1 MNDVNTIIN
10 KTPMGL
16 YLQDK
21 HPIRDGV
28 KYAQFAEQCGFEQVW
43 QAESRLARESTIP
56 LAAIA
61 TVTDRI
67 QLGTG
72 VASMWTR
79 NIGLLGATFST
90 LNELA
95 PGRIKAGLGAWW
107 DPLASKVGVNR
118 TKPLKVMREVIINLR
133 KLFNMENV
141 TFKGEFVKI
150 DGIELDIVH
159 GERKP
164 LPIPLYIGATGD
176 KMLRLS
182 GEIADGVL
190 LNYLVSPLYNKKA
203 LKLIEEGARKSS
215 RKLEEID
222 RPQLVVVSLDDDGDL
237 AINRARELVTQYLGQ
252 QPHIG
257 KASGVPADL
266 LEEVGKILT
275 WPATPEQIKKAMELV
290 PDETV
295 QLVAAAGIEE
305 ECQAKVAEFIKDGCT
320 CPIMYPLADDP
331 EKMIK
336 AFAKANE

>member
-1 MNDVNTIIN
+1 MNGVNTTIDQ
-10 KTPMGL
+10 TPMGL

-21 HPIRDGV
+21 HPIRDGI
-28 KYAQFAEQCGFEQVW
+28 KFAQLAEECGFEQVW

-79 NIGLLGATFST
+79 NIGLMGATFST

-107 DPLASKVGVNR
+107 DPLASKVGVSR
-118 TKPLKVMREVIINLR
+118 AKPLKVMREIVNNLR
-133 KLFNMENV
+133 KLFNMETV
-141 TFKGEFVKI
+141 TFKGEFVRI

-159 GERKP
+159 GERSP

-176 KMLRLS
+176 KMLKLS

-190 LNYLVSPLYNKKA
+190 LNYIVSPLYNKKA
-203 LKLIEEGARKSS
+203 LRLIEEGAQNSNRN
-215 RKLEEID
+215 LEDID
-222 RPQLVVVSLDDDGDL
+222 RPQLVVVSLDDDSDL
-237 AINRARELVTQYLGQ
+237 AINKARELVTQYLGQ

-257 KASGVPADL
+257 KASGVPDDL
-266 LEEVGKILT
+266 LETVGKILT
-275 WPATPEQIKKAMELV
+275 WPATPEQIKQAMELV

-295 QLVAAAGIEE
+295 QLVAAAGTED
-305 ECQAKVAEFIKDGCT
+305 ECKAKVAEFIKDGCT

-331 EKMIK
+331 GKMIT
-336 AFAKANE
+336 AFAKTE